1 MAFVS
6 AITDHTT
13 TIPEVCGSTS
23 MRRIDIREAGHRR
36 IAVNRNGTLSVAKF
50 VNSRYAKRTA
60 VTISPI
66 EPKTMLTCLTR
77 VAMNTIRYHPLLN
90 FPG

>member
-6 AITDHTT
+6 AITHHTT

-50 VNSRYAKRTA
+50 VNSEVRKKNSGHY
-60 VTISPI
+60 
-66 EPKTMLTCLTR
+66 
-77 VAMNTIRYHPLLN
+77 
-90 FPG
+90 